1 MKNYKFILAF
11 ALCIGSLGSLTAATF
26 SGRVVDEKG
35 APIAYATVYP
45 EIAPEWGTATNNDGF
60 FSFEANLMPDMKII
74 ISFIGYEKTTIRA
87 NECQVLS
94 PSDDPSSFQLSP
106 FTFVLKEQPIALQET
121 VVAAKP
127 SKQKNKRKQMAAL
140 LHAVYVKL
148 EEEFPDN
155 NAQYQVVSDVRMD
168 GATDRALEA
177 KNSENS
183 TWGMEQMIANIVV
196 LPEQAMEGRDSV
208 QFQGRYCKRFFD
220 AEKRAQADSI
230 LAGDAIERLEK
241 KQKEKFMR
249 KAANAVDSGV
259 VVHRALFAMGNMRYD
274 FEQTMTDTRH
284 WTVSNES
291 EGETVLTHTQKVSKY
306 LGLFQ
311 MTFQRH
317 YIVDSETFAVRRFSE
332 HAEVKVT
339 IPFGIKL
346 NAEQLQMLNLVN
358 MSEQNIEK
366 FRLKKLRGSVDLNTI
381 YQRQDGH
388 VYLLE
393 KNMIS
398 NIRILGSKKAEIPL
412 VVKATQRVTSLQTQG
427 VTPLS
432 PSQIT
437 RRLKREIVEIY

>member
-1 MKNYKFILAF
+1 MKKYILRF
-11 ALCIGSLGSLTAATF
+11 LSFVFCLLTFDLCLATTYA
-26 SGRVVDEKG
+26 GRVVDEQG
-35 APIAYATVYP
+35 APIPYATVYP

-60 FSFEANLMPDMKII
+60 FSFEANLTPDMRII
-74 ISFIGYEKTTIRA
+74 VSYIGYEKKTILA
-87 NECQVLS
+87 KDCSADSLL
-94 PSDDPSSFQLSP
+94 PSGGRSEGVFI
-106 FTFVLKEQPIALQET
+106 LKEQPIALQET
-121 VVAAKP
+121 VIAAKP
-127 SKQKNKRKQMAAL
+127 AKQKNKRKAMAAL

-155 NAQYQVVSDVRMD
+155 NAQYQVVSDVRM
-168 GATDRALEA
+168 L
-177 KNSENS
+177 SENS

-196 LPEQAMEGRDSV
+196 LPEQAKEGRDSV
-208 QFQGRYCKRFFD
+208 QFHGRYCKRFFD
-220 AEKRAQADSI
+220 AQKRAQADSI
-230 LAGDAIERLEK
+230 LASDAIERLEK
-241 KQKEKFMR
+241 GQKEKFMR

-259 VVHRALFAMGNMRYD
+259 VVHHALFAIGNMRYD

-291 EGETVLTHTQKVSKY
+291 EGETVLTHTQTVSKY
-306 LGLFQ
+306 LGLFK
-311 MTFQRH
+311 MTFSRH

-393 KNMIS
+393 KNMIC
-398 NIRILGSKKAEIPL
+398 NAHILGSKKTEIPL
-412 VVKATQRVTSLQTQG
+412 VIKATQRVTGLQTTD
-427 VTPLS
+427 VKPLT

-437 RRLKREIVEIY
+437 RRLKRDIVEIY

>member
-1 MKNYKFILAF
+1 MKKYILRF
-11 ALCIGSLGSLTAATF
+11 LSFVFCLLTFDLCLATTYA
-26 SGRVVDEKG
+26 GRVVDEQG
-35 APIAYATVYP
+35 APIPYATVYP

-60 FSFEANLMPDMKII
+60 FSFEANLTPDMRII
-74 ISFIGYEKTTIRA
+74 VSYIGYEKKTILAKDCLADSLLPLEGRS
-87 NECQVLS
+87 EGV
-94 PSDDPSSFQLSP
+94 FI
-106 FTFVLKEQPIALQET
+106 LKEQPIALQET
-121 VVAAKP
+121 VIAAKP
-127 SKQKNKRKQMAAL
+127 AKQKNKRKAMAAL

-155 NAQYQVVSDVRMD
+155 NAQYQVVSDVRM
-168 GATDRALEA
+168 L
-177 KNSENS
+177 SENS

-196 LPEQAMEGRDSV
+196 LPEQAKEGRDSV

-220 AEKRAQADSI
+220 AQKRAQADSI
-230 LAGDAIERLEK
+230 LASDAIERLEK
-241 KQKEKFMR
+241 GQKEKFMR

-259 VVHRALFAMGNMRYD
+259 VVHHALFAIGNMRYD

-291 EGETVLTHTQKVSKY
+291 EGETVLTHTQTVSKY
-306 LGLFQ
+306 LGLFK
-311 MTFQRH
+311 MTFSRH
-317 YIVDSETFAVRRFSE
+317 YIVDSETYAVRRFSE

-358 MSEQNIEK
+358 MSEQNIKK

-393 KNMIS
+393 KNMIC
-398 NIRILGSKKAEIPL
+398 NAHILGSKKTEIPL
-412 VVKATQRVTSLQTQG
+412 VIKATQRVTGLQTTD
-427 VTPLS
+427 VKPLT

-437 RRLKREIVEIY
+437 RRLKRDIVEIY